1 MTTNV
6 NATSSK
12 NESQLV
18 KTEESADKG
27 FRLPE
32 TSTLQ
37 QAAKISIVEINPFY
51 LITGPTPSSK
61 KVLIGVKENQEKLLV
76 KDAEQ
81 YTSPISK
88 IYKTHRIYN
97 HNRELHL
104 YSRCHHKHQTYF
116 RLNVYLTPPR
126 VFLK

>member
-37 QAAKISIVEINPFY
+37 QAAKISIVEDKPILFDY
-51 LITGPTPSSK
+51 WTDS
-61 KVLIGVKENQEKLLV
+61 LV
-76 KDAEQ
+76 K
-81 YTSPISK
+81 
-88 IYKTHRIYN
+88 R
-97 HNRELHL
+97 
-104 YSRCHHKHQTYF
+104 
-116 RLNVYLTPPR
+116 
-126 VFLK
+126 FL

>member
-37 QAAKISIVEINPFY
+37 QAAKNKY
-51 LITGPTPSSK
+51 RG
-61 KVLIGVKENQEKLLV
+61 G
-76 KDAEQ
+76 
-81 YTSPISK
+81 
-88 IYKTHRIYN
+88 
-97 HNRELHL
+97 
-104 YSRCHHKHQTYF
+104 
-116 RLNVYLTPPR
+116 
-126 VFLK
+126 